1 MLRHCAYM
9 VTFVPSVLRWR
20 LAETKPGARR
30 TETSVASVR
39 SSTSRRWLAGST
51 VNTLIRVITSL
62 FAEIVVIV
70 SLPSKRVELVPGL
83 HVMHLL
89 TGDEVGRSLQEGP
102 QVLALHVDKESFG
115 AAPAT
120 AYARLTDLEFSA
132 FNRLPLAA
140 QSSAPHA

>member
-1 MLRHCAYM
+1 MLRHCAYI

-39 SSTSRRWLAGST
+39 SSTSRCWFAGST

-70 SLPSKRVELVPGL
+70 SLPSERVEIRPELRCCA
-83 HVMHLL
+83 LL
-89 TGDEVGRSLQEGP
+89 RQDEE
-102 QVLALHVDKESFG
+102 E
-115 AAPAT
+115 
-120 AYARLTDLEFSA
+120 LE
-132 FNRLPLAA
+132 RG
-140 QSSAPHA
+140 